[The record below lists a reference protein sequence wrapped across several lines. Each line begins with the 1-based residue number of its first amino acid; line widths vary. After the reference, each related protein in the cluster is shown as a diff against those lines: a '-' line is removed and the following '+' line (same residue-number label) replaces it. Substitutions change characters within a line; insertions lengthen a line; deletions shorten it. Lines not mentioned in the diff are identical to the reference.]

1 MKKNWVLVNVL
12 HSDLCVH
19 VSSGQSSANADF
31 WLFHHNSGNSA
42 NCAAESEATEC
53 P

>member
-1 MKKNWVLVNVL
+1 MKKNWVLVDVL
-12 HSDLCVH
+12 HSDLGAL

-31 WLFHHNSGNSA
+31 WLFHHNSGNPA
-42 NCAAESEATEC
+42 KCAAESEATEC